1 MFMELYTWLQ
11 LQDLDMSANQQYPM
25 GVRHMTVVPENFEP
39 FDVPDVEDAAD
50 EDDAAE

>member
-1 MFMELYTWLQ
+1 MRLQ
-11 LQDLDMSANQQYPM
+11 LHNKGVSADQQYPM
-25 GVRHMTVVPENFEP
+25 GMRHMTVVPENFEP

>member
-1 MFMELYTWLQ
+1 
-11 LQDLDMSANQQYPM
+11 
-25 GVRHMTVVPENFEP
+25 MTVVPENFEP

>member
-1 MFMELYTWLQ
+1 MWLQ
-11 LQDLDMSANQQYPM
+11 LQDLDMSADQQYPM
-25 GVRHMTVVPENFEP
+25 GMRHMTVVPENFEP